1 MKDLIEEAET
11 WDLEPKHASLWWTST
26 DAGEKM
32 DDMTTTTR
40 TGLHKSPVREEVQ
53 DSGTHLESGHEDAGQ
68 LGCDDVERKPG
79 LVERCEDLQK
89 QRRTVERKIQ
99 KNCLQCFLLRERKL
113 VLELGDP
120 GQN

>member
-1 MKDLIEEAET
+1 MKDLIEEAER
-11 WDLEPKHASLWWTST
+11 WDLEPKHASLCWTST

-53 DSGTHLESGHEDAGQ
+53 DSGT
-68 LGCDDVERKPG
+68 ERKPG
-79 LVERCEDLQK
+79 L
-89 QRRTVERKIQ
+89 TMERKIQ
-99 KNCLQCFLLRERKL
+99 KNCLQCILLRERKL